1 MTTCTHDQCGCIIF
15 LEELIEAASQMI
27 VNGNCVNC
35 GHSVNKHPRR
45 PAGKSI
51 VSSIFWMSSNL
62 FFSNWYSQWWKCWW
76 VTFILYLEVD
86 LFCLFSQLYHRD
98 FFFLSSNLTLGNKE
112 WIIVWTIIRLKEL
125 EWRVHLSR
133 KSTRRCSSTRT
144 SWPHLCCPRD
154 SLRWEQTCPK
164 LLWFTAVECAWFL
177 LTKLT
182 AFTASCATRRTLR
195 ATSVI
200 PAPRPCASV
209 ASRWLFGTA
218 CLRTPLMCPLST
230 SAPIVAPRSP
240 ASLRC
245 PSSRSK
251 WWILKWASFVFSW
264 VNYSSSRFTFSLL
277 VGLIDV

>member
-1 MTTCTHDQCGCIIF
+1 MEIASTADILWTSIQEDLQVNPSF
-15 LEELIEAASQMI
+15 LPSCECHLIYFSPIDTANGENAGELHYFVFRSWFIL
-27 VNGNCVNC
+27 
-35 GHSVNKHPRR
+35 
-45 PAGKSI
+45 
-51 VSSIFWMSSNL
+51 SIFSAL
-62 FFSNWYSQWWKCWW
+62 PQR
-76 VTFILYLEVD
+76 L
-86 LFCLFSQLYHRD
+86 
-98 FFFLSSNLTLGNKE
+98 FFLSSNLTLGNKE
-112 WIIVWTIIRLKEL
+112 WIVVWTIIRLKEL

-200 PAPRPCASV
+200 PAPKPCASV